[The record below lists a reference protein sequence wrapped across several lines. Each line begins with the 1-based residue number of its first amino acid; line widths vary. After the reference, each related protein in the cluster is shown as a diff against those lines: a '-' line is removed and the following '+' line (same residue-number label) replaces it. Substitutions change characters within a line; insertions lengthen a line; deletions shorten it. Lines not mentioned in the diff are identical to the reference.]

1 MTGVNL
7 TTVPDKGAAPAIT
20 DLIGGQIQVMFTTV
34 ASAASLIEAGQ
45 LRALAVTSVERSPA
59 FPDLPTVSEAGL
71 PCDDAEA
78 WYGLFAP
85 AKTPQEVIDCLNKAA
100 TAAVKAQSFKKFSAG
115 EGLALT
121 GCETARRARS
131 LFSGRGGTLAQG
143 D

>member
-45 LRALAVTSVERSPA
+45 LRAPAVTSVERSPA

-71 PCDDAEA
+71 PGDDAEA
-78 WYGLFAP
+78 CYGLFAP

-121 GCETARRARS
+121 GCETARRTRS